1 MYPSEAAAV
10 SALQELGNGWVV
22 LPNDD
27 PARGVM
33 GYVASRRLEG
43 CFTEFLPADDDGPE
57 SHDFQ
62 WPIFGQA
69 LEPEIR
75 IVSPRA
81 LIGFAREE
89 RENLFRCDEATQRQ
103 LGFVSYRDAAQG
115 KAIVRRTL
123 LTQMKTLTDDEREE
137 LLALRNRRG
146 DSTSERLAA
155 AALLSTAAQPEDD
168 GA

>member
-43 CFTEFLPADDDGPE
+43 CFTEFLPADDEGPE
-57 SHDFQ
+57 THVFQ
-62 WPIFGQA
+62 WPIFGHV
-69 LEPEIR
+69 LEPEVR
-75 IVSPRA
+75 MVSPRA

-89 RENLFRCDEATQRQ
+89 LEHIHRCDEPTLRQ
-103 LGFVSYRDAAQG
+103 LGFVSYREAAQG
-115 KAIVRRTL
+115 RAVIRKTL
-123 LTQMKTLTDDEREE
+123 LTQMKTLTGDDRQE
-137 LLALRNRRG
+137 LIAIRNRRG
-146 DSTSERLAA
+146 DITSERLAA
-155 AALLSTAAQPEDD
+155 AAALSTSIPDD
-168 GA
+168 AR